1 MRVESGVNAMLES
14 YARQLQLERTGSPL
28 AATDAGSAS
37 NLGATSTADRSSVSS
52 IVELSPA
59 AMAMAI
65 KRSANASAGLSE
77 EGPKGVLDILIESLS
92 EYYELKKAKIDIKL
106 EVQSLLNQEIAVLRA
121 AERRLAASGILASAS
136 S

>member
-1 MRVESGVNAMLES
+1 MRVESGVNAMLEP

-59 AMAMAI
+59 AMAI